1 MKITTKELRNGTII
15 VRNAQVGDIVRV
27 DTISEQMIY

>member
-15 VRNAQVGDIVRV
+15 VRNGQVLRV
-27 DTISEQMIY
+27 ISCSKYE